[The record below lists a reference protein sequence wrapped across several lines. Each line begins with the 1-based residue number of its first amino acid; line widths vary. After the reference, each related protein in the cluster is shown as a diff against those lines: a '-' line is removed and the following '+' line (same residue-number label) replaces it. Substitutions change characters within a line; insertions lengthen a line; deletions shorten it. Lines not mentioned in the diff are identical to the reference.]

1 VNNNPRTKSLFSAR
15 PMRSIIAVAAAA
27 SLFALAGCAA
37 GGGGTGGTT
46 SGGGGG
52 GDEEITIGVAMK
64 TQLQR
69 RWGFDVKA
77 MQKQAD
83 KAGVKLIVQWAN
95 DKADTQSQQVENL
108 LSQGIDALIITP
120 VDDKAAAG
128 SVTQAKSEGVPVIAY
143 DIGVQGVPV
152 DYFVIRDNPQV
163 GVLQAEAAMKFAAQ
177 GNYALVEGDPAN
189 DVAQAIHG
197 AHLDTLKGQSPKVV
211 YDQFTKNWDP
221 ETALSEAENILSA
234 NNDQVAAFL
243 TANDGMAAGVVQALR
258 GRDLAGKVFVSG
270 LDADPA
276 NLKLIDD
283 GSQTMSVW
291 TQIDEQGKIAVEVAT
306 KLARGEKVTP
316 ETKVDNGSGS
326 PIPARVAPVVAI
338 TKDNLCDFI
347 NTIAPEGWVTAEE
360 VFADPATCPAA

>member
-1 VNNNPRTKSLFSAR
+1 VKNNPRTTSRLRTR
-15 PMRSIIAVAAAA
+15 PVRTLIAVAATA
-27 SLFALAGCAA
+27 SLFVLAGCSA
-37 GGGGTGGTT
+37 GGGATGGSTSSSG
-46 SGGGGG
+46 SGGSKV
-52 GDEEITIGVAMK
+52 TIGVAMK

-69 RWGFDVKA
+69 RWSFDVAA

-83 KAGVKLIVQWAN
+83 ASGVKLIVQWAN
-95 DKADTQSQQVENL
+95 DNADTQSQQVENL

-128 SVTQAKSEGVPVIAY
+128 SVTQAKNEGVPVVAY

-152 DYFVIRDNPQV
+152 DYFVIRDNPKV
-163 GVLQAEAAMKFAAQ
+163 GVLQAEAAEKFAPQ

-197 AHLDTLKGQSPKVV
+197 AHLKTLKGKSPKVV

-221 ETALSEAENILSA
+221 QTALSAAENILSA
-234 NNDQVAAFL
+234 NNDQVSAFL

-258 GRDLAGKVFVSG
+258 GRSLAGKVFVSG
-270 LDADPA
+270 LDADPT
-276 NLKLIDD
+276 NLKLIDE
-283 GSQTMSVW
+283 GTQTMSVW
-291 TQIDEQGKIAVEVAT
+291 TQIDQQGKIAVEVAT

-316 ETKVDNGSGS
+316 ETTVDNGSGK

-338 TKDNLCDFI
+338 TKDNLCDFV
-347 NTIAPEGWVTAEE
+347 NKIAPKGWVTAADI
-360 VFADPATCPAA
+360 FANPATCPAS